1 MILVCNQG
9 IREWTQKELTNKRIP
24 RFISYNQA
32 STTYKIIK
40 ASLQSLGIKVE
51 STMSSTSP
59 ELIKQLVVTGKGVA
73 VLPYSMVSHEVGN
86 TLLNELVV
94 DQLDLKRPIVS
105 VSIDGAKIPSSLTK
119 FDQYIKKLLN

>member
-1 MILVCNQG
+1 MVYRVHLPFSL
-9 IREWTQKELTNKRIP
+9 ELTNKRIP